1 MSQVGSHYHSN
12 MSCFIVNVSI
22 TRFLNYF
29 FCVMLYFFFFNL
41 QHNRAYDTLEFYH
54 RLHIFAENKRTID
67 HHNAGNH
74 SFTSTVELRTN
85 SSLIICIELDSYS
98 GGRLFSQSL
107 SFSNLVG
114 LNQFFRH
121 EVWRI
126 QEIISPDGASG
137 MIHLIIQHT
146 HSCWSFCKC
155 ATFCYKAMILVS
167 CRTAQ
172 PLKEV
177 TSAAPVLTPSL

>member
-114 LNQFFRH
+114 LNQFSDMRFEEFRK
-121 EVWRI
+121 
-126 QEIISPDGASG
+126 
-137 MIHLIIQHT
+137 
-146 HSCWSFCKC
+146 SF
-155 ATFCYKAMILVS
+155 L
-167 CRTAQ
+167 
-172 PLKEV
+172 
-177 TSAAPVLTPSL
+177 LTEPQV